1 MPYLRLPDDSFLEV
15 PKGVSKAEALAKAK
29 DKFPKLFADTSKAE
43 EGFIPSL
50 RSGARNLVSQY
61 ATGFAPALGLDDE
74 TVRRMNEKD
83 EARRMEISKAPSFED
98 VKKGFREQGL
108 FGGDKPEERGGISQ
122 LLGMWRGQLA
132 ESAPQIAATIG
143 GARIGA
149 TLGAPLGV
157 PGVIGGGILGALAP
171 SIPAFAGSN
180 VQRQLEEQEKAGVTK
195 PIEYGR
201 AYAAAV
207 PQAGVDVAENM
218 FVLGKLGFGKNLVE
232 NLAKMTGKQA
242 DAALVKTAEQNIY
255 WATTKGGAK
264 GLAVEMPTEI
274 AQQILERAQ
283 ARLPVF
289 DEEAKKEYLA
299 TAVGVAGP
307 GAVFGGAGGASA
319 RSGARQRLNELQGQ
333 ARTEDLTRQE
343 ALDKKAQ
350 AAREAQQAEVQQ
362 APYAVG
368 AQGRLFEGEASAVP
382 VNKTQEQLI
391 SEMKQAESAGNTQ
404 VASQLRNDLNR
415 LFQQEEQAGQV
426 STEQQD
432 AEAAAKAQQ
441 AELSRRAAVEPTNV
455 FAEFEQKFNEINAQ
469 IVDASERDDMGALT
483 ALEKKQN
490 ELDKQQEEFK
500 ALVEKLETTPVTEL
514 DKLNKKLKKAQ
525 LNKDGQEILRLMPQI
540 TKLRSKMPAQGD
552 LLAGVPLVG
561 ETSSER
567 NAREIEEQSPYG
579 ALQQTTPPKVDTSA
593 HLEQLED
600 IKEDK
605 LQKARDVF
613 NQQRGQ
619 RVEGAQTESAI
630 GKAEKV
636 VNEAPLEGIL
646 LSKGAA
652 LAETSKRRGMLTTL
666 DTHIQDGQLTP
677 PLQNMLGL
685 KLAEPLDINNP
696 EHAPVAL
703 GRIKERIATLE
714 DQRKNVFPNKELV
727 VEGNLTS
734 AGRQLVGVE
743 SQLKILRD
751 LETRAA
757 DVAAN
762 AEFEGAVT
770 RRPVQKI
777 ENAPVVANKSAEAR
791 TNAINTFSEN
801 VDSLALGEATVKGTG
816 QLPQRT
822 VRNAVDAI
830 KDVSDNV
837 VKEVNAQ
844 RSINNERSLTPDEEK
859 VIRKDINKKLGG
871 VLRSVQPTDVLR
883 LPKQKKQFDELEQQ
897 IMDARQRG
905 ASQEELN
912 ALYAQQKEISRKQG
926 KLTPQKTLAEDAQ
939 PAQLQAYLDDLVKTH
954 TPVKNKTTYGKA
966 PLSLARPS
974 EKNVTEAATQA
985 EESLGKLRGYVNTK
999 IDAALLNRNLD
1010 AETRSALEQS
1020 KQMFEDGRG
1029 TQEMLAEV
1037 NRVADSARNT
1047 GKADLNT
1054 LRTEMSRATEAI
1066 TDTTGQQ
1073 DLFGGETATMSGR
1086 YKIAEQQVKRKK
1098 QEREER
1104 KAAIKKQR
1112 DERKA
1117 AKKKTEELAIVRQVK
1132 KEFKDKEN
1140 KDIER
1145 AAKEKLDRQQ
1155 ALVDETQAEIDK
1167 LVAELNAFVNEQRG
1181 DQDAQLNS
1189 LNASQQKASKE
1200 DVAEYKKTLAKNK
1213 QNIKKLKQ
1221 DLAIFT
1227 DYLKEVKV
1235 EYATST
1241 VKFRQLKKRVDS
1253 LAQRMQEYKAVEK
1266 TNESLHDK
1274 ILSDLRKGGFSP
1286 VQTRTVTS
1294 KIVAV
1299 KRTGPLRK
1307 QILAIGK
1314 QIRELG
1320 AKLGLSPKDSNVV
1333 TPPNF
1338 TQPTTKEGRATNAER
1353 INLITQRSD
1362 LHQQATGRIVSEQV
1376 ELHAEEKQRLENEY
1390 LKKIKPLQK
1399 ALNNLDK
1406 SKYRKKAAELRQR
1419 MQDLTKDYSA
1429 AIGTEAFTKGS
1440 VESRVAEQKTVEAAE
1455 DMKQDALRRV
1465 AVNKY
1470 SQALDALEKL
1480 NAKLA
1485 VKKMSVGMRDR
1496 LTTEQ
1501 QAAQAKVAETKAVA
1515 EKYGATTVGIAGR
1528 AKSLAAVAK
1537 ATAGVRQDASTSGIK
1552 REYKD
1557 QLFTKKQLEKRAE
1570 LTGVND
1576 NLVSREALYDFDV
1589 AGAVGEYQK
1598 DLTDFREATA
1608 ADKGVDLKQAQG
1620 VVDRVK
1626 KALPA
1631 NIKFVYAPTFNEA
1644 PAEFKTAFLA
1654 SGLES
1659 AKGAVLPDGTIVVI
1673 GENHKN
1679 TTDLE
1684 ETIAHELIGHYGV
1697 DQILGEK
1704 GVQNIVDRLFAKG
1717 NAHVAEVAKGLGVF
1731 SDVES
1736 ALAAL
1741 GPNST
1746 PDIKRVIVREMIA
1759 HAAEGKRV
1767 APSVAGKI
1775 KEFLRDMIGA
1785 VRNWFRNA
1793 GMSEMAKRDTKE
1805 IQALVRESSRALAN
1819 NRLGVYVSPDGNAV
1833 FRGAKAAK
1841 PDWMSQA
1848 DYDMSE
1854 RVIAKDAG
1862 FIDTIKGNV
1871 LGLTGIAQFVDRY
1884 APVKAALKIGVAQ
1897 SKISDLE
1904 ATQAVYYLS
1913 AFDKLMNFTRQV
1925 VANGPLTLTTKKEGK
1940 QQFAMI
1946 ETKGDKDA
1954 PTLIKMFSALG
1965 ESGLNEIQNG
1975 RFFTMYLAAQRVK
1988 NEGVG
1993 VESLNYGVDENN
2005 KPILTA
2011 AKLASFEKSIAAQP
2025 QVKAAFE
2032 KARAIY
2038 NKYNEGLVDFN
2049 VAAGVFSK
2057 ELAAEL
2063 KAKKDYIPF
2072 YRQMADGGIRLFI
2085 GGERAPLI
2093 IGNVKDRPDLEKL
2106 VGGDK
2111 PIIDIFTSSVQNT
2124 HMMTHMGLQNLAMSN
2139 TVDTMRKLG
2148 MLETTPKGAV
2158 KIGPTRKGVT
2168 ALQFKIDGQ
2177 EVGAIVN
2184 TAGTIYEDIPAE
2196 IVVKGL
2202 EGVKT
2207 TFPKALE
2214 FLSIPATF
2222 LRNAVVLS
2230 PLYPVRQIVR
2240 DSFSVRATAGADFMP
2255 IITPVKNMAKAFA
2268 GKSEEIALFEKQGLV
2283 GGQVLA
2289 SEGTQGMATILRGI
2303 TKGETTL
2310 SSAMAWLEGKSMM
2323 ADASVRVAAY
2333 NSYRQQGLNEMEA
2346 WVATNEILD
2355 FNKRG
2360 ISPSIYFANSLIPF
2374 FSTQIQSINVLI
2386 RAMTGNMPFEERL
2399 KIKEKFYKRAI
2410 GMAAFTMMYAMA
2422 MEDDEAY
2429 KNATPEQKYSNFFIR
2444 TPFFD
2449 EPLRV
2454 PIPFEFGLLFKAI
2467 PEAILHIAMGKEDTA
2482 PIVKAITGM
2491 AVNSIPGASNY
2502 FVPQALKPIVEG
2514 VTGKDMFTGADV
2526 ETSKMQKLDPSERY
2540 KENTTELSKFLGGMG
2555 IPGMSPVKIDQF
2567 IKGVGSQTLLSAIS
2581 LTDVLFN
2588 ADKPPS
2594 AEMKTSQLPFV
2605 GGAFQPTDAGGIINR
2620 VYDRM
2625 EEIDQKTNTFKKLQD
2640 DGREAE
2646 ADAYLREHGKLLD
2659 LEREPRAFRKEMSDI
2674 KEAEDEIKTDRS
2686 MSPYEKR
2693 NKLDELRQYK
2703 IKTATEYRDLL
2714 RSAA

>member
-1 MPYLRLPDDSFLEV
+1 MPYLKLPDDSFFEV

-50 RSGARNLVSQY
+50 KSGARNLASQY
-61 ATGFAPALGLDDE
+61 VTGFAPALGLDDE
-74 TVRRMNEKD
+74 TVRRMTEKD

-122 LLGMWRGQLA
+122 LLSMWRGQLA
-132 ESAPQIAATIG
+132 ESAPQMAATMG

-242 DAALVKTAEQNIY
+242 DAALVKTAEQSLLK
-255 WATTKGGAK
+255 ATATGGAK

-350 AAREAQQAEVQQ
+350 SVREAQQAEIQQ
-362 APYAVG
+362 APYSVG

-455 FAEFEQKFNEINAQ
+455 FAEFDQKFDEINTQ
-469 IVDASERDDMGALT
+469 IVNASKRGDMGTIT
-483 ALEKKQN
+483 ALQEKQSELSKQ
-490 ELDKQQEEFK
+490 EEEFK
-500 ALVEKLETTPVTEL
+500 ALVEKLEKTPVTQL
-514 DKLNKKLKKAQ
+514 DRLNKKLKEAQ
-525 LNKDGQEILRLMPQI
+525 DNNDGQEILRLMPQI
-540 TKLRSKMPAQGD
+540 EKIKNTMPAQGD

-579 ALQQTTPPKVDTSA
+579 ALQQTTPQKVDTSA

-791 TNAINTFSEN
+791 INAINTFSEN

-1029 TQEMLAEV
+1029 TQEMLAEA

-1145 AAKEKLDRQQ
+1145 IAKEKLDRQQ

-1167 LVAELNAFVNEQRG
+1167 LVAKLNAFVNEQRTN
-1181 DQDAQLNS
+1181 QDAQLNS
-1189 LNASQQKASKE
+1189 LNADQQKASKE
-1200 DVAEYKKTLAKNK
+1200 DIAKYKKTLAKNK
-1213 QNIKKLKQ
+1213 QDIKKLKQ
-1221 DLAIFT
+1221 DLTIFT
-1227 DYLKEVKV
+1227 DYLKEIKV

-1241 VKFRQLKKRVDS
+1241 VKFRQIKKRVDA
-1253 LAQRMQEYKAVEK
+1253 LAQRMQEYKAAEK

-1274 ILSDLRKGGFSP
+1274 ILSNLRKGGFSP

-1294 KIVAV
+1294 KIIAV

-1333 TPPNF
+1333 TPSNF

-1419 MQDLTKDYSA
+1419 MQDLTRDYSA

-1440 VESRVAEQKTVEAAE
+1440 VESRVAEQRTVEAAE

-1862 FIDTIKGNV
+1862 FIDTVKGNV

-1965 ESGLNEIQNG
+1965 ESGLNETQNG

-2011 AKLASFEKSIAAQP
+2011 AKLASFEKSIASQP

-2148 MLETTPKGAV
+2148 MLETTPKGSV
-2158 KIGPTRKGVT
+2158 KIGPTRKGST
-2168 ALQFKIDGQ
+2168 ALHFKIDGQ
-2177 EVGAIVN
+2177 EVGAIVS
-2184 TAGTIYEDIPAE
+2184 TDGTIYENIPAE
-2196 IVVKGL
+2196 LVVKGL

-2540 KENTTELSKFLGGMG
+2540 KENTTELAKFLGGMG
-2555 IPGMSPVKIDQF
+2555 IPGVSPVKIDQF